1 METTNDS
8 RLASSYW
15 ALRVTFILVPLLAGL
30 DKFTNLMTYWPNY
43 LSPSFSRFIPIAPEA
58 FMRIVGV
65 IEVIASLLVLSR
77 LTRIGAY
84 VVMGWLV
91 CIAINLMNMRMFDLA
106 VRDLAMAVG
115 AFALA
120 RLQELRTPATERP
133 VVFKLRSATV

>member
-15 ALRVTFILVPLLAGL
+15 ALRATFILVPLLAGL

-43 LSPSFSRFIPIAPEA
+43 VSPTFARVIPMTSLT
-58 FMRIVGV
+58 FMHIVGV

-77 LTRIGAY
+77 LTRVGAY
-84 VVMGWLV
+84 VVMAWLI
-91 CIAINLMNMRMFDLA
+91 CIAINLSTMRMFDLA

-115 AFALA
+115 AFTLA

-133 VVFKLRSATV
+133 VVFRLRSATV